1 MRALRR
7 HFGPFVCAHWFALA
21 ALRYGFCSAKFLWV
35 GCQKTG
41 GRGNGMGKVVCI
53 NSSRYSMACG
63 LITDVHKLYSFCAR
77 CSRAGLQYLLFLDFL
92 IFASAPKWLD
102 TEHIAIS
109 RQSRLN
115 SVWHEQGGVSSGPE
129 NRIDLPQCLL
139 KWMGSLILCCCTFTH
154 HKQAGLS
161 SRSIGDPTLP
171 NQYRSCHIISL
182 L

>member
-109 RQSRLN
+109 HVRAGWTLCDMN
-115 SVWHEQGGVSSGPE
+115 KAGSVQDQKTE
-129 NRIDLPQCLL
+129 
-139 KWMGSLILCCCTFTH
+139 LICPS
-154 HKQAGLS
+154 AYS
-161 SRSIGDPTLP
+161 
-171 NQYRSCHIISL
+171 NEWEA
-182 L
+182 